1 MNLLD
6 FLWISLLVGGSLKTT
21 VKATGF
27 VIKKTGQGVVTT
39 GKFTGKTGLAV
50 ATLDRKGLMEAIRKN
65 KKKERGC
72 VEGFAYR
79 RKSLG
84 SRDSM
89 GPLEEEE
96 GDEAKR
102 VKGENRVSPTAYK
115 EIEHTPV
122 VLIGVEMSTP
132 QSSDKLVNEKS
143 EPQSPGRAD
152 KKTIIEGAI
161 PQLPSKT
168 KGNIKIEAAVPFQ
181 SPGGGKGD
189 DTDKIAATLVPQSPG
204 KEKNKVKANL
214 PTLSSSG
221 EESKKVKAT
230 IPRSSDKEKNKIQAT
245 TLVPPP
251 PTGQKRRREE

>member
-1 MNLLD
+1 LKKGKH
-6 FLWISLLVGGSLKTT
+6 LVGGSLKTT

-115 EIEHTPV
+115 EIEQTPV

-132 QSSDKLVNEKS
+132 QQSSDKLVNEKS
-143 EPQSPGRAD
+143 EPKSPGRAD
-152 KKTIIEGAI
+152 KKNIIEDAI
-161 PQLPSKT
+161 PQLPGKT

-181 SPGGGKGD
+181 SPPGGGKGD
-189 DTDKIAATLVPQSPG
+189 DTDKIAATLVPQPPG

-214 PTLSSSG
+214 PLSSSG